1 MLKKTVWK
9 KGTVLVVGTLRKW
22 KKIYKVLLICCGMAL
37 IHLKLGGWG
46 REMFI
51 YLFSF
56 QANKLSVGLQEFEQ
70 FHWSS
75 PERGVQ
81 LAAGGVS

>member
-1 MLKKTVWK
+1 
-9 KGTVLVVGTLRKW
+9 
-22 KKIYKVLLICCGMAL
+22 
-37 IHLKLGGWG
+37 
-46 REMFI
+46 MFI

-56 QANKLSVGLQEFEQ
+56 QANKLSVGLQEFER